1 MVTTLLLNSVPLEVF
16 HYQEVKASGRK
27 RRNISFVL
35 KVTSEA
41 YHDIAVLL
49 YEQTFKVEVPK
60 QEVLFWGTITNYSTS
75 MTNLYHADKVS
86 DFFVEITELAEAE
99 MENAT

>member
-1 MVTTLLLNSVPLEVF
+1 M
-16 HYQEVKASGRK
+16 
-27 RRNISFVL
+27 
-35 KVTSEA
+35 
-41 YHDIAVLL
+41 
-49 YEQTFKVEVPK
+49 
-60 QEVLFWGTITNYSTS
+60 LFWGTITNYSTS